1 MPAGAAGKRVIG
13 NSHHPSFFHTRCVL
27 ACKYRRGALLS
38 HGPYSRPEA
47 RLVVASRPN
56 PSVTLALADST
67 RVRQSGFGAAA
78 LAVYNTLLR
87 LGAELDLCFARARSG
102 FACDRTAALD
112 QIGDRILHCGL
123 LGALSDNHG

>member
-13 NSHHPSFFHTRCVL
+13 NSHDPSFFHTRCVL

-38 HGPYSRPEA
+38 HCPYSRPEA

-78 LAVYNTLLR
+78 LAEGPQ
-87 LGAELDLCFARARSG
+87 LGKPISPKDFAAWDLNILPDGSNLPPGSGKERSERSL
-102 FACDRTAALD
+102 A
-112 QIGDRILHCGL
+112 
-123 LGALSDNHG
+123 